1 MPWTVCDGTATFSP
15 EQAPA
20 MKERKVV
27 KTLNHISQSRG
38 GIQRE
43 PDRVIILF
51 KEERLLG
58 TDSSSTGYL

>member
-20 MKERKVV
+20 VKERKAV
-27 KTLNHISQSRG
+27 KTLSHISQSKG
-38 GIQRE
+38 TKTE
-43 PDRVIILF
+43 PDRVIVF
-51 KEERLLG
+51 YKEERLLG